1 MISCRLFE
9 ALLHRTQMV
18 LQKFAEGKV
27 VHHRLGYE
35 GATGLMDTVA
45 DHIGKCMGGGSHGV
59 PGNNAWKH

>member
-1 MISCRLFE
+1 
-9 ALLHRTQMV
+9 MV